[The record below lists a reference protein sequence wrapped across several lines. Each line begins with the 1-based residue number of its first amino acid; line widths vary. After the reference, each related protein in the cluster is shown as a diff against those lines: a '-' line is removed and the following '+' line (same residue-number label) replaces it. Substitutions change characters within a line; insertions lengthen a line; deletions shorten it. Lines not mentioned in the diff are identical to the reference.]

1 MSELEPRL
9 AELLGLRPK
18 EDFMGPYFI
27 PDELATASARRIYS
41 FLRAF
46 IRVLPEYD
54 PGKRSYTTTGGLP
67 TCISGFDSDVMRN
80 YVGVNLE
87 FSASVVSVES
97 LKDFNLE
104 STFFPSGEFTWLMST
119 ALLGLSIKPEELS
132 GETVVECLQKSLAHY
147 GAYDQDT
154 RFHAAL
160 SKGPDSWRCLITSIP
175 KGELKN
181 AKGTAIQVRISYKN
195 R

>member
-67 TCISGFDSDVMRN
+67 TCISGFDSDVMHN

-119 ALLGLSIKPEELS
+119 ALLGLNIKPEQLS
-132 GETVVECLQKSLAHY
+132 GENVVEALQKSLACA
-147 GAYDQDT
+147 GGFDLDT
-154 RFHAAL
+154 RFHTAL

-175 KGELKN
+175 KG
-181 AKGTAIQVRISYKN
+181 
-195 R
+195 